1 MSSLKHIVLNNFI
14 KKGLGFGGAFIGATH
29 FMVETPYTSKQ
40 ALLIALSFGLVAT
53 IFAMLRGGVSKSG
66 TFSATKPKAILV
78 HIWQYG
84 IMIGLFL
91 MGGNHLLDGKVYT
104 MGHAA
109 ILLLIFSA
117 SALAS
122 AKWHSS
128 RLHKTGR

>member
-1 MSSLKHIVLNNFI
+1 MSSLKHMFLNSFI

-40 ALLIALSFGLVAT
+40 ALLIALSCGLAAT
-53 IFAMLRGGVSKSG
+53 IFTIIRGEVSKSER
-66 TFSATKPKAILV
+66 SPATQPKTILV

-104 MGHAA
+104 LGHAA
-109 ILLLIFSA
+109 IILLIFSA

-122 AKWHSS
+122 AKWHSR
-128 RLHKTGR
+128 RLPQ